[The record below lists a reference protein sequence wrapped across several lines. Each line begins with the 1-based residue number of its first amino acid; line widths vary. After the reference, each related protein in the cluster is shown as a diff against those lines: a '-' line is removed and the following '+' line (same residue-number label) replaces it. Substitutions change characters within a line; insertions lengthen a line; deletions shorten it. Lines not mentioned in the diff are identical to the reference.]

1 MSFLDSV
8 KEFDGS
14 VNIQGGNH
22 LCPFFIEVL
31 SPTLLHPPEPV
42 EMGITEQ
49 QELGYMPLRDDFE
62 KVTLFPVCNRGIL
75 LNISVV

>member
-1 MSFLDSV
+1 MEVLILKVGTIFVL
-8 KEFDGS
+8 
-14 VNIQGGNH
+14 
-22 LCPFFIEVL
+22 FFIEVL

-62 KVTLFPVCNRGIL
+62 KVMLFPVCNCEIL